1 MLVLPGIEFWVPNQ
15 DCNQTGLAS
24 HHETGV
30 DLNLSN
36 KIFSYLRGLRGTTVA
51 VVYSSYG
58 GLKRRPSCG
67 RVSSL

>member
-24 HHETGV
+24 HHETGA

-51 VVYSSYG
+51 VV
-58 GLKRRPSCG
+58 
-67 RVSSL
+67 